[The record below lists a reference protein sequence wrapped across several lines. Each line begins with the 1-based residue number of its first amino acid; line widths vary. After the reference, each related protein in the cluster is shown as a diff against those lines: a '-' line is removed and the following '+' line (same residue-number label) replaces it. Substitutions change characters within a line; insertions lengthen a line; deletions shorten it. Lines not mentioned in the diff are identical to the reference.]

1 MALFSSLFN
10 LEGGKKEVALHCL
23 RLSSTQE
30 VKPLGAQNYY
40 VPRVINLKECIFH
53 SEKSESLSYSA
64 E

>member
-10 LEGGKKEVALHCL
+10 LEGGKKGGCIT
-23 RLSSTQE
+23 LSEAQE

-53 SEKSESLSYSA
+53 SEKSESVSYSA
-64 E
+64 EL